1 LLDRARRGR
10 LIQVG
15 TGTNR
20 VDMTYVDNAAAAH
33 LLAAENLRTSQT
45 AAGKAYFISDGSPVV
60 LWDWV
65 AGLLRELALPPVRRR
80 VSYRMAY
87 TVGAILEGASRLL
100 PGHPEPA
107 MTRFIAGQLAHDH
120 WFDVSAAR
128 RDLGYAP
135 PVPPEETMAR
145 TLAWLRNSP

>member
-1 LLDRARRGR
+1 
-10 LIQVG
+10 
-15 TGTNR
+15 
-20 VDMTYVDNAAAAH
+20 MTYVDNAAAAH

-45 AAGKAYFISDGSPVV
+45 AAGKAYFISDGEPVV

-65 AGLLRELALPPVRRR
+65 AALLREQHLPPVRRR
-80 VSYRMAY
+80 VSYGTAY
-87 TVGAILEGASRLL
+87 AVGAVLECASRLW

-120 WFDVSAAR
+120 WFDLAAAR

-135 PVPPEETMAR
+135 PVPPAVAMAR
-145 TLAWLRNSP
+145 TLAWLRSSPPHRS